1 MSIDTL
7 EPTLDQHLAHAL
19 RVPDDEPVCVLVRPA
34 LLAGEECEVP
44 DPWIFRG
51 ID

>member
-7 EPTLDQHLAHAL
+7 EPALDQHLDQHPL
-19 RVPDDEPVCVLVRPA
+19 HDEPACVLVRPA
-34 LLAGEECEVP
+34 LLAGEECEAP

-51 ID
+51 TD